1 MFLVILLLIVLVF
14 YPYREGLSEEN
25 KVVIAKL
32 NKNFNRTESVL
43 NKLEETIHGL
53 I

>member
-1 MFLVILLLIVLVF
+1 MFLVILLLLVLVGF
-14 YPYREGLSEEN
+14 PYREGLSQEN

-32 NKNFNRTESVL
+32 NKNFNRTEKVL
-43 NKLEETIHGL
+43 NQLEETIHGL